1 MNESM
6 YVEVILPLKLSGS
19 FTYFI
24 NGYNVKVGQ
33 RVVVQFGPKKI
44 YTAIVLSKHNHKPK
58 DYKLKSVLEVLDESP
73 IVNKIQL
80 NFWCWMSEYYLC
92 TIGEVMNTALPS
104 SLKLASE
111 TKISFNS
118 SFDGDI
124 TALNRDEKIVV
135 DILLNKNEIFL
146 KDIFVKLKKRN
157 FSLIHNLVLKDVV
170 FVHEEIHEKFN
181 KKKVKIVKLLINP
194 NSIDKFDLT
203 DKQLVFIENFLNLK
217 RTNSKKYFSISEVL
231 NYVKISRG
239 VLNLLC
245 KKNIFEVVELEK
257 SSINLEK
264 ISTDPL
270 NNLLDFQ
277 KLALEKIKH
286 NFLNKN
292 VCLLNGIT
300 SSGKTEVYIHLI
312 NEQINAGKQVL
323 YLLPEIAL
331 TTQIIKRLKVFFGN
345 RVTVAHSNINNSERV
360 EIWKN
365 LVNKSE
371 LTNKIIIVL
380 GARSALFLPYDNL
393 GLIIVDEEH
402 DSSYKQQQLS
412 PKYHARDAAIYLAKL
427 HGSKVLLGS
436 ATPSLES
443 WYNASIKKYSLVTM
457 NQRYSYIEPP
467 KIDFIDLR
475 KSYLKKQMKY
485 QFSNTMI
492 NQIDNELK
500 LGKQIIL
507 FHNRRGYS
515 PMLICNECGCAP
527 DCIYCDV
534 TLTYHKLNKQLRC
547 HYCGYSQNIKTNC
560 KKCSSNS
567 FIDKGFGT
575 EQIEESIK
583 IIFPTI
589 TVERMD
595 YDTTRGKKSYENMIS
610 NFENG
615 NTQILIGTQML
626 SKGLDFDNVSLVGI
640 LNADS
645 MLNFSDF
652 RAYERAFQ
660 LITQVAGRSGRK
672 GKKGKVLIQTYD
684 IDNSI
689 FSLIE
694 KTDFNQF
701 ANNQLKERKIF
712 SYPPYNRLIKI
723 SIKHKDQKK
732 VEDASLLF
740 SNLLKASFGFRV
752 LGPES
757 PYVSRVRNNYIK
769 NILLK
774 IEHTS
779 SIKEAKK
786 ILLLV
791 NQKIKLNSRYRTI
804 IIDIDVDPL

>member
-1 MNESM
+1 M
-6 YVEVILPLKLSGS
+6 YVDVILPLKLSGF
-19 FTYFI
+19 FTYFT

-44 YTAIVLSKHNHKPK
+44 YTAIVLSKHNDKPK
-58 DYKLKSVLEVLDESP
+58 DYKVKSVLEVLDESP

-80 NFWCWMSEYYLC
+80 NFWRWMSEYYLC
-92 TIGEVMNTALPS
+92 SLGEIMNTALPS

-111 TKISFNS
+111 TKISFNTF
-118 SFDGDI
+118 FDGDI
-124 TALNRDEKIVV
+124 SKLNRDENIVV
-135 DILLNKNEIFL
+135 DILLNKNEVFL
-146 KDIFVKLKKRN
+146 KEIFVKLKTRN
-157 FSLIHNLVLKDVV
+157 FSLIHNLVLKNVV
-170 FVHEEIHEKFN
+170 FVHEEIKEKFN
-181 KKKVKIVKLLINP
+181 KKKVKSVKLLIDP
-194 NSIDKFDLT
+194 NSIDKLNLT
-203 DKQLVFIENFLNLK
+203 EKQIMFINRFLNL
-217 RTNSKKYFSISEVL
+217 RNTNSNKFFSISEVL

-239 VLNLLC
+239 VLKLLC
-245 KKNIFEVVELEK
+245 RKNIFEIVELEK
-257 SSINLEK
+257 SRINFEQT
-264 ISTDPL
+264 STKPL
-270 NNLLDFQ
+270 NKLLDFQ
-277 KLALEKIKH
+277 KLALDKIKR
-286 NFLNKN
+286 NFLKKN

-300 SSGKTEVYIHLI
+300 SSGKTEIYIHLI

-345 RVTVAHSNINNSERV
+345 KVTVAHSNLNNSERV

-365 LVNKSE
+365 LNSKSE
-371 LTNKIIIVL
+371 LKNKISIVL
-380 GARSALFLPYDNL
+380 GARSSLFLPFKNL

-412 PKYHARDAAIYLAKL
+412 PKYHARDTAIYLATL
-427 HGSKVLLGS
+427 HDSKVLLGS
-436 ATPSLES
+436 ATPSIES
-443 WYNASIKKYSLVTM
+443 WYNASIKKYSLVAM
-457 NQRYSYIEPP
+457 NLRYSYIQPP
-467 KIDFIDLR
+467 EIDLIDLR

-485 QFSNTMI
+485 QFSNEMI

-534 TLTYHKLNKQLRC
+534 SLTYHKFNKQLRC
-547 HYCGYSQNIKTNC
+547 HYCGYSQDVKTSC
-560 KKCSSNS
+560 KKCSFNN
-567 FIDKGFGT
+567 FVDKGFGT

-583 IIFPTI
+583 ILFPKFKAQ
-589 TVERMD
+589 RMD
-595 YDTTRGKKSYENMIS
+595 YDTTRGKKSYENIIS

-615 NTQILIGTQML
+615 NTRILIGTQML

-660 LITQVAGRSGRK
+660 LMSQVAGRAGRK
-672 GKKGKVLIQTYD
+672 GKKGKVLVQTYD

-689 FSLIE
+689 FSLL
-694 KTDFNQF
+694 KKGDFNQF
-701 ANNQLKERKIF
+701 ASNQLKERNNF

-732 VEDASLLF
+732 VDDASLLL
-740 SNLLKASFGFRV
+740 SNLLKASFASRV
-752 LGPES
+752 LGPEY

-791 NQKIKLNSRYRTI
+791 KQKIKLNNKFKT
-804 IIDIDVDPL
+804 IDIDIDIDPS

>member
-1 MNESM
+1 M

-19 FTYFI
+19 FTYSS
-24 NGYNVKVGQ
+24 NGYDIKVGQ

-44 YTAIVLSKHNHKPK
+44 YTAIVLSTHNHKPK
-58 DYKLKSVLEVLDESP
+58 DYKLKSVLEVLDELP
-73 IVNKIQL
+73 VVNKIQL
-80 NFWCWMSEYYLC
+80 NFWRWMSEYYLC
-92 TIGEVMNTALPS
+92 TIGEIMNTALPS

-124 TALNRDEKIVV
+124 TALNQDEKIVV
-135 DILLNKNEIFL
+135 DILLNKNEVFL

-170 FVHEEIHEKFN
+170 FVREEINEKFN
-181 KKKVKIVKLLINP
+181 KKKVKSIKLLIDP
-194 NSIDKFDLT
+194 NSIDKFNLT
-203 DKQLVFIENFLNLK
+203 EKQVIFIQKFLNLK
-217 RTNSKKYFSISEVL
+217 RTNLNKYFSISEIL

-239 VLNLLC
+239 VLKLLC
-245 KKNIFEVVELEK
+245 KKNIFEVIELEK
-257 SSINLEK
+257 SRINFEQ
-264 ISTDPL
+264 ISTKPL
-270 NNLLDFQ
+270 NKLLDFQ
-277 KLALEKIKH
+277 KLALEKIKR

-292 VCLLNGIT
+292 VCLLHGIT

-345 RVTVAHSNINNSERV
+345 RVTVAHSNLNNSERV
-360 EIWKN
+360 EIWKY
-365 LVNKSE
+365 LRKKSE
-371 LTNKIIIVL
+371 RKNKIIIVL

-402 DSSYKQQQLS
+402 DSSFKQQQLS
-412 PKYHARDAAIYLAKL
+412 PRYHARDAAIYLATL
-427 HGSKVLLGS
+427 HDSKVLLGS
-436 ATPSLES
+436 ATPSIES
-443 WYNASIKKYSLVTM
+443 WYNASTKKYSLVNM
-457 NQRYSYIEPP
+457 NQRYSYIKPP

-475 KSYLKKQMKY
+475 KSYLKNQMKF
-485 QFSNTMI
+485 QFSNEMI
-492 NQIDNELK
+492 NQIDNEIK

-527 DCIYCDV
+527 HCIYCDV
-534 TLTYHKLNKQLRC
+534 TLTYHKLSRQLRC
-547 HYCGYSQNIKTNC
+547 HYCGYSQDIKTNC
-560 KKCSSNS
+560 KKCSSSN

-575 EQIEESIK
+575 EQIEENIK

-589 TVERMD
+589 KVQRMD
-595 YDTTRGKKSYENMIS
+595 YDTTRGKNSYENIIS
-610 NFENG
+610 NFEKG
-615 NTQILIGTQML
+615 NTKILIGTQML

-660 LITQVAGRSGRK
+660 LMSQVAGRAGRK
-672 GKKGKVLIQTYD
+672 GKEGKVLVQTYD
-684 IDNSI
+684 IDNNI
-689 FSLIE
+689 FSLL
-694 KTDFNQF
+694 KKGDFNQF
-701 ANNQLKERKIF
+701 ASNQLKERKIF
-712 SYPPYNRLIKI
+712 SYPPYTRLIKI
-723 SIKHKDQKK
+723 SVKHKDQNK
-732 VEDASLLF
+732 VEDASSLF
-740 SNLLKASFGFRV
+740 SNLLKASFGSRV
-752 LGPES
+752 LGPEY

-769 NILLK
+769 NILIK
-774 IEHTS
+774 IEHKS

-791 NQKIKLNSRYRTI
+791 NQKIIVNNRYRNIKTD
-804 IIDIDVDPL
+804 IDIDPL

>member
-1 MNESM
+1 M

-19 FTYFI
+19 FTYYS
-24 NGYNVKVGQ
+24 NGYDVKVGQ

-44 YTAIVLSKHNHKPK
+44 YTAIVLSKHNNKPK
-58 DYKLKSVLEVLDESP
+58 GYKLKSVLEVLDEIP

-80 NFWCWMSEYYLC
+80 NFWRWMSDYYLC
-92 TIGEVMNTALPS
+92 TIGEIMNTALPS

-124 TALNRDEKIVV
+124 TTLNSDEKIVV
-135 DILLNKNEIFL
+135 DILLIKNDVFL
-146 KDIFVKLKKRN
+146 KDIFTKLKKRN
-157 FSLIHNLVLKDVV
+157 FSLIHNLVLKDIV
-170 FVHEEIHEKFN
+170 FVHEQIHEKFN
-181 KKKVKIVKLLINP
+181 KKKVKSVKLLIDP
-194 NSIDKFDLT
+194 NSINKFDLT
-203 DKQLVFIENFLNLK
+203 EKQVIFIEKFLHLK
-217 RTNSKKYFSISEVL
+217 KTNSNKCFSISEVL
-231 NYVKISRG
+231 NYVGFSRG
-239 VLNLLC
+239 VLKLLC
-245 KKNIFEVVELEK
+245 KKNIFEIVEQVK
-257 SSINLEK
+257 SRINFEQ
-264 ISTDPL
+264 ISTKPL
-270 NNLLDFQ
+270 NKLLDFQ
-277 KLALEKIKH
+277 KLAVKKIKH

-292 VCLLNGIT
+292 VCLLHGIT

-345 RVTVAHSNINNSERV
+345 RVTVAHSNLNNSERV
-360 EIWKN
+360 EIWKH
-365 LVNKSE
+365 LRKKSE
-371 LTNKIIIVL
+371 QKNKIIIVL

-402 DSSYKQQQLS
+402 DSSYKQQQLA
-412 PKYHARDAAIYLAKL
+412 PKYHARDAAIYLASL

-436 ATPSLES
+436 ATPSIES
-443 WYNASIKKYSLVTM
+443 WYNASTKKYSLVTM
-457 NQRYSYIEPP
+457 DQRYSYIDPP
-467 KIDFIDLR
+467 EIDLIDLR

-485 QFSNTMI
+485 QFSNEMI
-492 NQIDNELK
+492 NQIDDELK

-515 PMLICNECGCAP
+515 PMLICSECGCAP
-527 DCIYCDV
+527 NCIYCDV

-547 HYCGYSQNIKTNC
+547 HYCGYSKDIKTNC
-560 KKCSSNS
+560 EKSSSCN

-575 EQIEESIK
+575 EQIEETIK
-583 IIFPTI
+583 ILFPTI
-589 TVERMD
+589 KVQRMD
-595 YDTTRGKKSYENMIS
+595 YDTTRGKKSYENIIS

-660 LITQVAGRSGRK
+660 LMSQVAGRSGRK

-689 FSLIE
+689 FSLL
-694 KTDFNQF
+694 KKADFNQF
-701 ANNQLKERKIF
+701 ANNQLNERKMF

-723 SIKHKDQKK
+723 SIRDKNQNK
-732 VEDASLLF
+732 VEDASSLY
-740 SNLLKASFGFRV
+740 SNLLKASFKSRV
-752 LGPES
+752 LGPEY

-791 NQKIKLNSRYRTI
+791 NKKIKLKSKFKTI
-804 IIDIDVDPL
+804 KIDIDIDPL